1 MANELFQTGEEFVI
15 RSSIQ
20 DSTLSFDTDLE
31 ISLYNDATDGLGDDS
46 GPADVTTEPT
56 GDGYARDTITLD
68 SAEITTELNADGN
81 FQFEFEDQ
89 VFDVEDS
96 TQDVD
101 AYVVFVNFES
111 DVAGDTEISENLYFA
126 GLLDQEY
133 DLGQIDEFVLR
144 GTGLALD

>member
-15 RSSIQ
+15 RSSVQ
-20 DSTLSFDTDLE
+20 DSDLSFDMDLE
-31 ISLYNDATDGLGDDS
+31 ISLYDDTTDGLVDDS
-46 GPADVTTEPT
+46 DPADVTTEPT

-68 SAEITTELNADGN
+68 SAEITTELNDDGN

-96 TQDVD
+96 TQDVN
-101 AYVVFVNFES
+101 AYVVFVYFES
-111 DVAGDTEISENLYFA
+111 EVADDTEISEHLYFA

>member
-20 DSTLSFDTDLE
+20 DSSLNFDADLE
-31 ISLYNDATDGLGDDS
+31 ISLYNDSTDGLTDDS
-46 GPADVTTEPT
+46 GSEDVTTEPT

-68 SAEITTELNADGN
+68 SAEISTELNADGN

-96 TQDVD
+96 TQDVN

-111 DVAGDTEISENLYFA
+111 DVADDTEINEHLYFA